1 MTNFG
6 SLELSVPPRLR
17 TYAAIRPA
25 PVKRE
30 TVIETVARRFESLV
44 RSGELKSGSR
54 LPPEPEL
61 ARMLQVSRSS
71 LREALKGMVFLG
83 IIKARPGDG
92 TYIQPF
98 SGRIVSKHFRWML
111 LLQEIKY
118 LELYELRKV
127 LEPEVAALAARRA
140 TKADLEQMEA
150 AILGMKESVTDPEEF
165 MRQEIEFH
173 QRFAQASNNAAIQ
186 AMLQM
191 MYDAIA
197 EGRRRVLPL
206 IEDMERHYLRHERIF
221 RSIREHNAERARAAV
236 IDDLRYAE
244 GLLRKDLAVQ
254 DQLRETLQ
262 SIESTRPKKISKNQ
276 SVRTRTKTAV
286 RKPAKGEV

>member
-1 MTNFG
+1 M
-6 SLELSVPPRLR
+6 
-17 TYAAIRPA
+17 
-25 PVKRE
+25 
-30 TVIETVARRFESLV
+30 ETVARRLESLV

-61 ARMLQVSRSS
+61 AQMLQVSRSS

-83 IIKARPGDG
+83 LIKARPGDG
-92 TYIQPF
+92 TYIQPS
-98 SGRIVSKHFRWML
+98 SGRVLSKRFRWMV

-118 LELYELRKV
+118 LELYEMRKI

-140 TKADLEQMEA
+140 TKSDLEQMEA
-150 AILGMKESVTDPEEF
+150 TVVGMRDSLADPESF
-165 MRQEIEFH
+165 MRHEIEFH
-173 QRFAQASNNAAIQ
+173 AAIAQASNNAAIL

-206 IEDMERHYLRHERIF
+206 IEDMERHYRRHERKF
-221 RSIREHNAERARAAV
+221 HYIREHNAERARAAV
-236 IDDLRYAE
+236 IEDLRYAE

-254 DQLRETLQ
+254 DQLRQTLQ
-262 SIESTRPKKISKNQ
+262 SIESSTRTKNSTNQ
-276 SVRTRTKTAV
+276 SVRKPAKAAV